1 MTWFRAWRKHSLPP
15 PPFLTPLRLLIY
27 ALPVICTG
35 GNTIHRQRLS
45 EIFERRLSQDRGR
58 GMDIVE
64 EIENMRENYRI
75 GEENFGLGSSTC
87 GGFQG

>member
-1 MTWFRAWRKHSLPP
+1 
-15 PPFLTPLRLLIY
+15 
-27 ALPVICTG
+27 
-35 GNTIHRQRLS
+35 
-45 EIFERRLSQDRGR
+45 
-58 GMDIVE
+58 MDIVE